1 MSQTYKQTGVEIF
14 SVGNWNGDDYTI
26 EDLNT
31 MVAAFEE
38 TKQGAQP
45 FLKLGHD
52 PKQKLIQADGLPAAG
67 WIERIYVRGN
77 KLFADFTDI
86 PKKVYDLI
94 QAKAYK
100 KVSSEIFWNIKVGE
114 KTYKRM
120 LAAVALLGADTPGV
134 MNLND
139 ILAMYSNEGKIG
151 ENLKIYDNAFEVLTS
166 KPNNNEGKDNME
178 KTEKEIKLEYDLQ
191 KSETDLKAATD
202 KLTEAER
209 LQAEKDAEIAQL
221 KKFKAD
227 AEAKEQQ
234 LLADAKAAQLKT
246 FIGELKAEK
255 LCTPAME
262 GLVAELLGP
271 EKKEYSVKIADKD
284 EKLSRENLLKETL
297 KLFKAASEVNF
308 EESSSHDYSKDQA
321 NKSDIM
327 DKKAKE
333 YMAKNGCTYGQAMKA
348 VMKEKN

>member
-166 KPNNNEGKDNME
+166 KPNNNEGKDN
-178 KTEKEIKLEYDLQ
+178 I
-191 KSETDLKAATD
+191 S
-202 KLTEAER
+202 
-209 LQAEKDAEIAQL
+209 
-221 KKFKAD
+221 
-227 AEAKEQQ
+227 
-234 LLADAKAAQLKT
+234 
-246 FIGELKAEK
+246 
-255 LCTPAME
+255 
-262 GLVAELLGP
+262 
-271 EKKEYSVKIADKD
+271 
-284 EKLSRENLLKETL
+284 
-297 KLFKAASEVNF
+297 
-308 EESSSHDYSKDQA
+308 
-321 NKSDIM
+321 
-327 DKKAKE
+327 
-333 YMAKNGCTYGQAMKA
+333 
-348 VMKEKN
+348 